1 MTSGPAAQDAVRL
14 SRLVAALGDRAWSG
28 DLDPLTAVPATAA
41 GTADAPPTYGDIARA
56 GTDLVASLSGDGRW
70 DEAAVQARHL
80 RRLFAATGMSLG
92 PIAAQAFDGL
102 LAATLARDPDE
113 LRDFVELVGE
123 MFT

>member
-1 MTSGPAAQDAVRL
+1 VSSGPAAQDAVRL
-14 SRLVAALGDRAWSG
+14 SRLVAAIGDRAWSG
-28 DLDPLTAVPATAA
+28 DLDPLTAVPDPGAP
-41 GTADAPPTYGDIARA
+41 GPPPTYGEVARA

-80 RRLFAATGMSLG
+80 RRFFAATGMSLG
-92 PIAAQAFDGL
+92 PIAAQTFDGL